1 VKRAG
6 EAVHTQD
13 SKWLTVLDTDQPT
26 DIRLICFSQAGAG
39 PDPFCSWA
47 EGLNDHIELLT
58 FILPGHGERW
68 DETPYSEWT
77 PLLADS
83 FTALKPYLSEP
94 HALFGHGFGA
104 LLAYEL
110 ARLSEAQRPGQ
121 TRHLFISGCR
131 SPDCQPGLP
140 LDPAPLD
147 EHPQD
152 GTPWADQEA
161 LIRGEL
167 KLMESW
173 TDSSNRSLSV
183 PLTAIYG
190 SEDPLAPLESMVNW
204 REFTRREFELI
215 EVTGNHLFIT
225 PQRQRLLQIVNT
237 HLGLLSE

>member
-6 EAVHTQD
+6 KAVHTQD
-13 SKWLTVLDTDQPT
+13 SKWLTVLNTDQPT

-58 FILPGHGERW
+58 FILPGYGERR
-68 DETPYSEWT
+68 DETPYSEWP

-94 HALFGHGFGA
+94 HALFGHGLGA
-104 LLAYEL
+104 ILAYEL
-110 ARLSEAQRPGQ
+110 ARLSEAQCPGQ

-131 SPDCQPGLP
+131 SPDSPPVSPFLHSLP
-140 LDPAPLD
+140 S
-147 EHPQD
+147 
-152 GTPWADQEA
+152 AD
-161 LIRGEL
+161 L
-167 KLMESW
+167 
-173 TDSSNRSLSV
+173 SLSV

-190 SEDPLAPLESMVNW
+190 SEDPLAPVESMVNW

-215 EVTGNHLFIT
+215 EVTGNHLFIM